1 MKVQLCDKKINIL
14 FWISS
19 SWFVSI
25 FSLCYIRGEKKKK
38 DRPKKEKRIGKEEI
52 KEQKN
57 IVLQDLSYFHHVL
70 F

>member
-38 DRPKKEKRIGKEEI
+38 GQTQKGKKDRKRRNKRTKKHSTSG
-52 KEQKN
+52 
-57 IVLQDLSYFHHVL
+57 S
-70 F
+70 

>member
-25 FSLCYIRGEKKKK
+25 FSLCYIRGGRKK

-57 IVLQDLSYFHHVL
+57 VVL
-70 F
+70 